1 MTKRTEAIKAVR
13 DMGDDELHGHIR
25 TQRSKLFE
33 LRFQMA
39 TGQVEN
45 HRQTREIRREIARAM
60 TIDQEH
66 VRGIVRVSQPA
77 AIASAAPP
85 AAPPRARRRRAA
97 AAPVAAET
105 PAHEPDAE
113 ENDVSLS
120 EVEPGGEPGSG
131 SSEDEMVDEDE

>member
-1 MTKRTEAIKAVR
+1 MTKRMEAIKAVR

-60 TIDQEH
+60 TIDKEH
-66 VRGIVRVSQPA
+66 ERGIVRVVEPS
-77 AIASAAPP
+77 AI
-85 AAPPRARRRRAA
+85 AA
-97 AAPVAAET
+97 AAPTAPPRVRRRRPPAAV
-105 PAHEPDAE
+105 EPQDVAE
-113 ENDVSLS
+113 EDVSLS
-120 EVEPGGEPGSG
+120 EVEPGGEPGAG